1 MGACMAVKVD
11 EENQARKVEVH
22 SWRKLT
28 PSMHVAMGV
37 SHRGLGWCLYS
48 CSYRDR
54 VSVQIPGSDREE
66 RRAEEILRHLASV
79 NMKTCRAKPSEI

>member
-1 MGACMAVKVD
+1 MKRIRLEGGSTQL
-11 EENQARKVEVH
+11 E
-22 SWRKLT
+22 KLT

-66 RRAEEILRHLASV
+66 RRAEERYSGI
-79 NMKTCRAKPSEI
+79 